1 MHLKRTPKKPHI
13 HISILSMRGQ
23 ESDGVGISK
32 DGWALGLGSRGGGGG
47 DKMVWDMDRISRMVM
62 EFYVCNIIHTIEA
75 N

>member
-1 MHLKRTPKKPHI
+1 MHLKRTTKKPHI

-32 DGWALGLGSRGGGGG
+32 DGEAGGGG
-47 DKMVWDMDRISRMVM
+47 DKMVWNMDRISRMVM